1 MNINKNLIPQLM
13 SSVFSLQRDVFSGLI
28 FFLQIEIKRKNQ
40 RENHIYYSQSKLSKS
55 IRKAEGL
62 EQTLP
67 L

>member
-1 MNINKNLIPQLM
+1 M

-28 FFLQIEIKRKNQ
+28 YFFLQIEIKRKNQ
-40 RENHIYYSQSKLSKS
+40 RENHIYYSQSKLSKN

>member
-1 MNINKNLIPQLM
+1 M

-28 FFLQIEIKRKNQ
+28 YFFLQIEIKRKNQ

-55 IRKAEGL
+55 LRKAEGL

>member
-1 MNINKNLIPQLM
+1 M

-28 FFLQIEIKRKNQ
+28 YFFLQIEIKRKNQ

-62 EQTLP
+62 EQTIP

>member
-1 MNINKNLIPQLM
+1 M

-28 FFLQIEIKRKNQ
+28 YFFLQIEIKRKNQ